1 MVKIG
6 IYLPVY
12 GGWLP
17 SRESAKAVADGS
29 YFDREEEERPSYSYV
44 KEVALKAEKIGVDSV
59 WIPDHMLN
67 PIKGGHAPALEA
79 WTVAVAIAEATEKVI
94 IAHTT
99 LCEAFRPPAVLA
111 KMAATLDDVSNHRF
125 WLSIGAGWYKREYEA
140 YGLPFYEHD
149 ERVRR
154 AGEAIEII
162 RRLWRENGITFK
174 GKYYQIINGVLE
186 PKPKKIPLWYAGVSE
201 ASRNL
206 VAEKADGWLMRGCSV
221 EEARKNIE
229 DMKKRLK
236 KAGRDEEEMEFAIPA
251 LTFIRDTDE
260 EALNHMEKL
269 TGGRRNVLD
278 RTLDT
283 GLVGSPETVAEK
295 IRKFEEAGIDHI
307 LLQLTPT
314 LKEVDNVQRVLEFLR

>member
-17 SRESAKAVADGS
+17 ERRSAKAMADGS
-29 YFDREEEERPSYSYV
+29 YFEREEEERPSYSYV
-44 KEVALKAEKIGVDSV
+44 KQVALKAEEIGVHSL

-67 PIKGGHAPALEA
+67 PIKGEFAPSLEA

-111 KMAATLDDVSNHRF
+111 KMAATLHEISNGRF
-125 WLSIGAGWYKREYEA
+125 WLSIGAGWYRREYEA

-154 AGEAIEII
+154 ASEAIEII
-162 RRLWRENGITFK
+162 RRLWKENNVSFK
-174 GKYYQIINGVLE
+174 GKYYQIDNGVLE
-186 PKPKKIPLWYAGVSE
+186 PKPENIPIWYAGVSE

-221 EEARKNIE
+221 EEAGKNVE
-229 DMKKRLK
+229 DMLNRLEEL
-236 KAGRDEEEMEFAIPA
+236 GRPKIEFAIPA
-251 LTFIRDTDE
+251 LTFIRANDE
-260 EALNHMEKL
+260 RAREYMLRI
-269 TGGRRNVLD
+269 TGGRKNVLD

-283 GLVGSPETVAEK
+283 GLIGSPETVAEK
-295 IRKFEEAGIDHI
+295 IEQFEESGIDHI
-307 LLQLTPT
+307 LLQLTPSLRELENVEKL
-314 LKEVDNVQRVLEFLR
+314 LKIL

>member
-1 MVKIG
+1 VKIG

-17 SRESAKAVADGS
+17 EKGSAKASSDGFYS
-29 YFDREEEERPSYSYV
+29 EGEREEKPRYSYV
-44 KEVALKAEKIGVDSV
+44 KKVALQAEKIGVHSL

-67 PIKGGHAPALEA
+67 PIKGETEPCLEA
-79 WTVAVAIAEATEKVI
+79 WTLAVAIAEVTEKAI

-111 KMAATLDDVSNHRF
+111 KMASTLHEISDGRF

-140 YGLPFYEHD
+140 YGLRFYEHD
-149 ERVRR
+149 ERVKK
-154 AGEAIEII
+154 AEEAIEII
-162 RRLWRENGITFK
+162 KRLWKENDVFFE
-174 GKYYQIINGVLE
+174 GKYYKIKKGILE
-186 PKPKKIPLWYAGVSE
+186 PKPGHIPIWYAGVSE

-206 VAEKADGWLMRGCSV
+206 VARKADGWLMRGCSV
-221 EEARKNIE
+221 EEARRNV
-229 DMKKRLK
+229 
-236 KAGRDEEEMEFAIPA
+236 EEMEERLKEVGRGRISFAIPA
-251 LTFIRDTDE
+251 LTFIRESDK
-260 EALNHMEKL
+260 EAREYMMRVTASKKD
-269 TGGRRNVLD
+269 VLD

-295 IRKFEEAGIDHI
+295 IERFGDAGIDLV

-314 LKEVDNVQRVLEFLR
+314 LEELKNVERLLELL